1 MDLNQTINFI
11 NNLKTKQ
18 IMKKSL
24 LFVAAMFMAVCA
36 NAQGQW
42 NAVGA
47 DDVAQVKEDKTVI
60 SHGTVKSKAGEMTQV
75 AQNEIQ
81 NATVFITD
89 GGTDWEVMSKDDNT
103 FESQGKT
110 WSTNYI
116 QGGTNGVDASL
127 DKAGTTSA
135 HVEFT
140 PAVAGKVYVAAKYG
154 KNKKIWTAKVPNSV
168 IEAEELDF
176 AAMGNYA
183 TDVWGQYITADGG
196 LNAEQTVTDKDVYA
210 ALAYDVEPGY
220 TYFFWVS
227 GSKIMLCGL
236 AFDTNGDVNGISNVV
251 APEANAN
258 APIYNLAGQRV
269 SSDFKGI
276 AIQNG
281 KKFVK

>member
-1 MDLNQTINFI
+1 
-11 NNLKTKQ
+11 
-18 IMKKSL
+18 MKKSL
-24 LFVAAMFMAVCA
+24 LFVAAMFAAVCA
-36 NAQGQW
+36 NAQGTW
-42 NAVGA
+42 NAVPSTA
-47 DDVAQVKEDKTVI
+47 AVDDVVVPA
-60 SHGTVKSKAGEMTQV
+60 GTPTEV
-75 AQNEIQ
+75 ATSEIQ
-81 NATVFITD
+81 NAKVVLVD
-89 GGTDWEVMSKDDNT
+89 GGKDWTVKSDPATAET
-103 FESQGKT
+103 FVSQGKT
-110 WSTNYI
+110 FSNAYI
-116 QGGTNGVDASL
+116 QGGTNGVDGSL

-176 AAMGNYA
+176 ADMSAYA

-196 LNAEQTVTDKDVYA
+196 LAAEQTVTDADVYA
-210 ALAYDVEPGY
+210 ALAYDVEPGN

-236 AFDTNGDVNGISNVV
+236 AFDTNGGSGISNSV
-251 APEANAN
+251 AEKANVN

-269 SSDFKGI
+269 NANFKGI

-281 KKFVK
+281 KKFVNVK

>member
-42 NAVGA
+42 NAVSA
-47 DDVAQVKEDKTVI
+47 DDVAQVKEDKTII

-89 GGTDWEVMSKDDNT
+89 GGADWEVMSKDDNT

-127 DKAGTTSA
+127 EKAGTTSA

-154 KNKKIWTAKVPNSV
+154 CKKKIWTAKVPNSV

-176 AAMGNYA
+176 AAMGDYA

-196 LNAEQTVTDKDVYA
+196 LAAEQATDADVYA

-251 APEANAN
+251 APEADAN

-269 SSDFKGI
+269 SSNFKGI

>member
-36 NAQGQW
+36 NAQGLW
-42 NAVGA
+42 NAVPSTA
-47 DDVAQVKEDKTVI
+47 TVDQVVAN
-60 SHGTVKSKAGEMTQV
+60 AGEPTVV
-75 AQNEIQ
+75 ATEIQ
-81 NATVFITD
+81 NAKVVLLD
-89 GGTDWEVMSKDDNT
+89 GGQNWTVKSDPTTAET
-103 FESQGKT
+103 FVSQGKT
-110 WSTNYI
+110 FSNAYI

-127 DKAGTTSA
+127 DKAGSTSA
-135 HVEFT
+135 HIEFT

-154 KNKKIWTAKVPNSV
+154 CKKKIWTAKVPNSV

-176 AAMGNYA
+176 AAMGDYA

-196 LNAEQTVTDKDVYA
+196 LAAEQATDADVYA
-210 ALAYDVEPGY
+210 ALAYDVEPGN

-236 AFDTNGDVNGISNVV
+236 AFDASGDVNGISNVV
-251 APEANAN
+251 APEADAN

>member
-89 GGTDWEVMSKDDNT
+89 GGADWEVMSKDDNT

-127 DKAGTTSA
+127 EKAGTTSA

-154 KNKKIWTAKVPNSV
+154 CKKKIWTAKVPNSV
-168 IEAEELDF
+168 IENEELDF

-196 LNAEQTVTDKDVYA
+196 LAAEQATDADVYA
-210 ALAYDVEPGY
+210 ALAYDVEPGN

-236 AFDTNGDVNGISNVV
+236 AFDASGDVNGISNVV
-251 APEANAN
+251 APEVDAN

>member
-89 GGTDWEVMSKDDNT
+89 GGADWEVMSKDDNT

-127 DKAGTTSA
+127 DKAGSTSA

-154 KNKKIWTAKVPNSV
+154 CKKKIWTAKVPNSV
-168 IEAEELDF
+168 IENEELDF
-176 AAMGNYA
+176 AAMGDYA

-196 LNAEQTVTDKDVYA
+196 LAAEQATDADVYA
-210 ALAYDVEPGY
+210 ALAYDVEPGN

-251 APEANAN
+251 APEADAN

>member
-1 MDLNQTINFI
+1 MDLKQKPNNII

-42 NAVGA
+42 NAVPSTA
-47 DDVAQVKEDKTVI
+47 AVDEVVVN
-60 SHGTVKSKAGEMTQV
+60 AGEPTTV
-75 AQNEIQ
+75 ATEIQ
-81 NATVFITD
+81 NAKVVLLD
-89 GGTDWEVMSKDDNT
+89 GGANWTVKSDPATAET

-110 WSTNYI
+110 FSKAYI

-127 DKAGTTSA
+127 DKAGSTSA

-176 AAMGNYA
+176 ANMSAYA
-183 TDVWGQYITADGG
+183 TDVWGQYITLDGG
-196 LNAEQTVTDKDVYA
+196 LNVEQTVTDADVYA
-210 ALAYDVEPGY
+210 ALAYDVEPGN

-236 AFDTNGDVNGISNVV
+236 AFDTNGGVNGISNVV
-251 APEANAN
+251 APEADAN

-269 SSDFKGI
+269 SSNFKGI

>member
-24 LFVAAMFMAVCA
+24 LFVATMFMAVCA

-47 DDVAQVKEDKTVI
+47 DDVAQVKEDKTVV

-89 GGTDWEVMSKDDNT
+89 GGADWEVMSKDDNT
-103 FESQGKT
+103 FVSQGKT
-110 WSTNYI
+110 WSTSYI

-154 KNKKIWTAKVPNSV
+154 CKKKIWTAKVPNSV

-176 AAMGNYA
+176 AAMGDYA

-196 LNAEQTVTDKDVYA
+196 LAAEQATDADVYA

-251 APEANAN
+251 APEADAN

>member
-89 GGTDWEVMSKDDNT
+89 GGADWEVMSKDDNT

-127 DKAGTTSA
+127 EKAGTTSA

-154 KNKKIWTAKVPNSV
+154 KSKKIWTAKVPNSV

-176 AAMGNYA
+176 AAMGDYA

-196 LNAEQTVTDKDVYA
+196 LAAEQATDADVYA
-210 ALAYDVEPGY
+210 ALAYDVEPGN

-236 AFDTNGDVNGISNVV
+236 AFDASGDVNGISNVV
-251 APEANAN
+251 APEADAN

-269 SSDFKGI
+269 SSNFKGI

>member
-89 GGTDWEVMSKDDNT
+89 GGADWEVMSKDDNT

-154 KNKKIWTAKVPNSV
+154 CKKKIWTAKVPNSV

-196 LNAEQTVTDKDVYA
+196 LAAEQATDADVYA

-251 APEANAN
+251 APEADAN

-269 SSDFKGI
+269 SSNFKGI

>member
-1 MDLNQTINFI
+1 
-11 NNLKTKQ
+11 
-18 IMKKSL
+18 MKKSL

-47 DDVAQVKEDKTVI
+47 DDVAQVKEDKTVV
-60 SHGTVKSKAGEMTQV
+60 SHGTVKSKVGEMTQV

-89 GGTDWEVMSKDDNT
+89 GGADWEVMSKDDNT
-103 FESQGKT
+103 FVSQGKT
-110 WSTNYI
+110 WSTSYI

-135 HVEFT
+135 HIEFT

-176 AAMGNYA
+176 AAMGDYA

-210 ALAYDVEPGY
+210 ALAYDVEPGN

-236 AFDTNGDVNGISNVV
+236 AFDASGDVNGISNVV
-251 APEANAN
+251 APEADAN

-269 SSDFKGI
+269 SSNFKGI

>member
-89 GGTDWEVMSKDDNT
+89 GGADWEVMSKDDNT

-127 DKAGTTSA
+127 DKAGSTSA

-154 KNKKIWTAKVPNSV
+154 CKKKIWTAKVPNSV

-176 AAMGNYA
+176 AAMGDYA

-196 LNAEQTVTDKDVYA
+196 LAAEQATDADVYA

-251 APEANAN
+251 APEADAN

-269 SSDFKGI
+269 SSNFKGI

>member
-42 NAVGA
+42 NAVPSTAAVDEVVVPAGTPTE
-47 DDVAQVKEDKTVI
+47 VAT
-60 SHGTVKSKAGEMTQV
+60 S
-75 AQNEIQ
+75 EIQ
-81 NATVFITD
+81 NAKVVLVD
-89 GGTDWEVMSKDDNT
+89 GGMDWTVKSDPATAET
-103 FESQGKT
+103 FVSQGKT
-110 WSTNYI
+110 FSKAYI

-176 AAMGNYA
+176 AVMGDYA

-196 LNAEQTVTDKDVYA
+196 LNAEQTVTDADVYA
-210 ALAYDVEPGY
+210 ALAYDVEPGN

-236 AFDTNGDVNGISNVV
+236 AFDANGDVNGISNVV
-251 APEANAN
+251 APEADAN

-269 SSDFKGI
+269 SSNFKGI

>member
-1 MDLNQTINFI
+1 MDLKQKPNNII

-42 NAVGA
+42 NAVPSTA
-47 DDVAQVKEDKTVI
+47 AVDEVVVN
-60 SHGTVKSKAGEMTQV
+60 AGEPTTV
-75 AQNEIQ
+75 ATEIQ
-81 NATVFITD
+81 NAKVVLLD
-89 GGTDWEVMSKDDNT
+89 GGANWTVKSDPATAET

-110 WSTNYI
+110 FSKAYI

-127 DKAGTTSA
+127 DKAGSTSA

-176 AAMGNYA
+176 ANMSAYA
-183 TDVWGQYITADGG
+183 TDVWGQYITLDGG
-196 LNAEQTVTDKDVYA
+196 LNAEQTVTDADVYA
-210 ALAYDVEPGY
+210 ALAYDVEPGN

-236 AFDTNGDVNGISNVV
+236 AFDASGDVNGISNVV

-269 SSDFKGI
+269 SSNFKGI

>member
-1 MDLNQTINFI
+1 
-11 NNLKTKQ
+11 
-18 IMKKSL
+18 MKKSL
-24 LFVAAMFMAVCA
+24 LFVAAMFAAVCA

-42 NAVGA
+42 NAVPA
-47 DDVAQVKEDKTVI
+47 TAAVDDVVAT
-60 SHGTVKSKAGEMTQV
+60 AGENTVV
-75 AQNEIQ
+75 AASEIQ
-81 NATVFITD
+81 NATVVLVD
-89 GGTDWEVMSKDDNT
+89 GGANWTVKNDPATAET

-110 WSTNYI
+110 FSKAYI

-140 PAVAGKVYVAAKYG
+140 PTVAGKVYVAAKYG
-154 KNKKIWTAKVPNSV
+154 KNKKIWTAKVPTTAL
-168 IEAEELDF
+168 EDLDF
-176 AAMGNYA
+176 ADMSAYA

-196 LNAEQTVTDKDVYA
+196 LNAEQTVTDADVYA
-210 ALAYDVEPGY
+210 ALAYDVEPGN

-236 AFDTNGDVNGISNVV
+236 AFDAGETGINNAVAEKANV
-251 APEANAN
+251 N

-269 SSDFKGI
+269 NNSFKGI

-281 KKFVK
+281 KKFVVK

>member
-89 GGTDWEVMSKDDNT
+89 GGADWEVMSKDDNT

-127 DKAGTTSA
+127 EKAGTTSA

-154 KNKKIWTAKVPNSV
+154 CKKKIWTAKVPNSV

-176 AAMGNYA
+176 AAMGDYA

-196 LNAEQTVTDKDVYA
+196 LAAEQATDADVYA
-210 ALAYDVEPGY
+210 ALAYDVEPGN

-251 APEANAN
+251 APEADAN

>member
-1 MDLNQTINFI
+1 M
-11 NNLKTKQ
+11 
-18 IMKKSL
+18 
-24 LFVAAMFMAVCA
+24 
-36 NAQGQW
+36 
-42 NAVGA
+42 
-47 DDVAQVKEDKTVI
+47 
-60 SHGTVKSKAGEMTQV
+60 
-75 AQNEIQ
+75 
-81 NATVFITD
+81 
-89 GGTDWEVMSKDDNT
+89 
-103 FESQGKT
+103 SQGKT
-110 WSTNYI
+110 FSNAYI

-127 DKAGTTSA
+127 DKAGSTSA
-135 HVEFT
+135 HIEFT

-154 KNKKIWTAKVPNSV
+154 CKKKIWTAKVPNSV

-176 AAMGNYA
+176 AAMGDYA

-196 LNAEQTVTDKDVYA
+196 LAAEQATDADVYA
-210 ALAYDVEPGY
+210 ALAYDVEPGN

-236 AFDTNGDVNGISNVV
+236 AFDASGDVNGISNVV
-251 APEANAN
+251 APEADAN

>member
-1 MDLNQTINFI
+1 
-11 NNLKTKQ
+11 
-18 IMKKSL
+18 MKKSL

-42 NAVGA
+42 NAVSA

-89 GGTDWEVMSKDDNT
+89 GGADWEVMSKDDNT

-127 DKAGTTSA
+127 QKAGTTSA

-196 LNAEQTVTDKDVYA
+196 LAAEQATDADVYA

>member
-1 MDLNQTINFI
+1 
-11 NNLKTKQ
+11 
-18 IMKKSL
+18 MKKSL

-47 DDVAQVKEDKTVI
+47 DDVAQVKEDKTVV

-89 GGTDWEVMSKDDNT
+89 GGADWEVMSKDDNT

-110 WSTNYI
+110 WSTSYI

-135 HVEFT
+135 HIEFT

-176 AAMGNYA
+176 AAMGDYA

-210 ALAYDVEPGY
+210 ALAYDVEPGN

-236 AFDTNGDVNGISNVV
+236 AFDANGDVNGISNVV
-251 APEANAN
+251 APETNAN

-269 SSDFKGI
+269 SSNFKGI

>member
-1 MDLNQTINFI
+1 
-11 NNLKTKQ
+11 
-18 IMKKSL
+18 MKKSL
-24 LFVAAMFMAVCA
+24 LFVAAMFAAVCA

-42 NAVGA
+42 NAVPSTA
-47 DDVAQVKEDKTVI
+47 AVDEVVAN
-60 SHGTVKSKAGEMTQV
+60 AGEATTV
-75 AQNEIQ
+75 ATEIQ
-81 NATVFITD
+81 NAKVVLLD
-89 GGTDWEVMSKDDNT
+89 GGNNWTVKSDPATAET

-110 WSTNYI
+110 FSKAYI
-116 QGGTNGVDASL
+116 QGGTNGMDASL
-127 DKAGTTSA
+127 DKAGSTSA

-140 PAVAGKVYVAAKYG
+140 PTVAGKVYVAAKYG

-176 AAMGNYA
+176 ADMSPYA
-183 TDVWGQYITADGG
+183 TDVWGQYITLDGG
-196 LNAEQTVTDKDVYA
+196 LAPEQTVTDADVYA

-236 AFDTNGDVNGISNVV
+236 SFDTNGAGINNAVAEKADV
-251 APEANAN
+251 N

-269 SSDFKGI
+269 NANFKGI

-281 KKFVK
+281 KKFVNVK

>member
-1 MDLNQTINFI
+1 MDLNQKINFI

-89 GGTDWEVMSKDDNT
+89 GGADWEVMSKDDNT

-116 QGGTNGVDASL
+116 QGNTNGVDASL

-154 KNKKIWTAKVPNSV
+154 CKKKIWTAKVPNSV

-176 AAMGNYA
+176 AAMGDYA

-196 LNAEQTVTDKDVYA
+196 LAAEQATDADVYA

-251 APEANAN
+251 APEADAN

>member
-42 NAVGA
+42 NAVPSTA
-47 DDVAQVKEDKTVI
+47 AVDDVVAN
-60 SHGTVKSKAGEMTQV
+60 AGEATTV
-75 AQNEIQ
+75 ATEIQ
-81 NATVFITD
+81 NAKVVLLD
-89 GGTDWEVMSKDDNT
+89 GGVNWTVKSDPTLAET

-110 WSTNYI
+110 FSKAYI

-176 AAMGNYA
+176 AAMGDYA

-196 LNAEQTVTDKDVYA
+196 LNAEQTVTDVDVYA

-236 AFDTNGDVNGISNVV
+236 AFDASGDVNGISNVV
-251 APEANAN
+251 APEADAN

-269 SSDFKGI
+269 SSNFKGI

>member
-1 MDLNQTINFI
+1 
-11 NNLKTKQ
+11 
-18 IMKKSL
+18 MKKSL
-24 LFVAAMFMAVCA
+24 LIVAAMFAAVCA

-42 NAVGA
+42 NAVAADAAVGA
-47 DDVAQVKEDKTVI
+47 EVSV
-60 SHGTVKSKAGEMTQV
+60 AGEATVV
-75 AQNEIQ
+75 AANEIQ
-81 NATVFITD
+81 NAKVVLKD
-89 GGTDWEVMSKDDNT
+89 GGAAWTVKSDITLANT

-110 WSTNYI
+110 WSNAYI
-116 QGGTNGVDASL
+116 QGNTNGVDASL
-127 DKAGTTSA
+127 DKAGTESA

-140 PAVAGKVYVAAKYG
+140 PSVAGKVYVAAKYG

-168 IEAEELDF
+168 IENEELDLVD
-176 AAMGNYA
+176 MSPYA

-196 LNAEQTVTDKDVYA
+196 LNAEQTVTDADVYA

-236 AFDTNGDVNGISNVV
+236 AFDASGDVNGINSAVAEQANV
-251 APEANAN
+251 N

-269 SSDFKGI
+269 NNSFKGI

>member
-1 MDLNQTINFI
+1 
-11 NNLKTKQ
+11 
-18 IMKKSL
+18 MKKSL

-42 NAVGA
+42 NAVPSTA
-47 DDVAQVKEDKTVI
+47 AVDEVVVN
-60 SHGTVKSKAGEMTQV
+60 AGEPTTV
-75 AQNEIQ
+75 ATEIQ
-81 NATVFITD
+81 NAKVVLLD
-89 GGTDWEVMSKDDNT
+89 GGANWTVKSDPATAET
-103 FESQGKT
+103 FVSQGKT
-110 WSTNYI
+110 FSKAYI

-176 AAMGNYA
+176 AAMGDYA

-196 LNAEQTVTDKDVYA
+196 LNAEQTVTDADVYA
-210 ALAYDVEPGY
+210 ALAYDVEPGN

-236 AFDTNGDVNGISNVV
+236 AFDANGDVNGISNVV